1 MNNME
6 KIKVNMLMNDD
17 QNILEQMYQDYLNCP
32 AAIKNLK
39 QIGVPGEKIRDNITK
54 IYDFVADINYCHNCP
69 GLAKC
74 QKDKPGLV
82 TRIVYKSG
90 VVDRYLAPCKKMN
103 EKMIFESN
111 FIRHDFPDEWLD
123 YKLKGNLDSNNNQ
136 RKEALK
142 AFGNYINKGINDW
155 MMFTG
160 SQRTGRTFLAA
171 MLAMEAVNH
180 HRGPAIFADCS
191 LRFRELND
199 LAFSDKARFNKQLE
213 QYSNIPILVLDDF
226 GNEFKNEYMRD
237 TIVLPILLA
246 RSKKKLFTIITSDFS
261 ISELAAL
268 YDLSKSKA
276 GHIKSEQLERTLKA
290 SCPSVFNLGDLS
302 IY

>member
-1 MNNME
+1 ME
-6 KIKVNMLMNDD
+6 KIKVNMIMNEDK
-17 QNILEQMYQDYLNCP
+17 NILDQMYQDYLNCP
-32 AAIKNLK
+32 AAVKNIKQLE
-39 QIGVPGEKIRDNITK
+39 IPEEKVIENITK
-54 IYDFVADINYCHNCP
+54 IYDFVSDINYCKNCP
-69 GLAKC
+69 GLSKC

-111 FIRHDFPDEWLD
+111 FIHHDFPDEWLD
-123 YKLKGNLDSNNNQ
+123 LIPRKDLDRNSGV
-136 RKEALK
+136 RKEVLK
-142 AFGNYINKGINDW
+142 AFGEYLNKGINSW
-155 MMFTG
+155 IALNGT
-160 SQRTGRTFLAA
+160 QRTGRTFLAA
-171 MLAMEAVNH
+171 MLCMEAVNH
-180 HRGPAIFADCS
+180 HKGPAIFADCT

-199 LAFSDKARFNKQLE
+199 LAFSDKTRFNKVLD
-213 QYSNIPILVLDDF
+213 QYCNIPILVLDDF
-226 GNEFKNEYMRD
+226 GNEFKNEYVRD

-261 ISELAAL
+261 FSEIAIL

-276 GHIKSEQLERTLKA
+276 GQIKSEQLERTLKGA
-290 SCPSVFNLGDLS
+290 CPNVFNLGDLS